1 MSSGNFS
8 ANFIN
13 RMSRCIDKEQIS
25 LQNLLSY
32 FEYFINNTIQE
43 SYDYTRCLKIYNFI
57 IPTKYKGNSE
67 ILPAFQT
74 KLEEIGFVIEDYNE
88 ILDNGEFCLYI
99 NAGESSKIGVT
110 NIAMAD
116 GILIGIKDITSL

>member
-1 MSSGNFS
+1 MSSASFS

-13 RMSRCIDKEQIS
+13 RMSRCINTEQIT

-43 SYDYTRCLKIYNFI
+43 SYDYSRCLKTYNFI
-57 IPTKYKGNSE
+57 IPTQYKGNSE
-67 ILPAFQT
+67 ILPLFQN

-88 ILDNGEFCLYI
+88 TLDNGEYCLYI

-110 NIAMAD
+110 NISLAD
-116 GILIGIKDITSL
+116 GILIVIKDITSL